1 MSEYVDDEKFEKL
14 RTIFEDR
21 PSVDA
26 GSKMQVSESVG
37 VERMGCPAQGG
48 RLIATERP
56 LWVVWKDAEV
66 EDIIDS
72 STFHSVRQL
81 HFYLSAWEATGDGEA
96 PPEEPEGRGF
106 A

>member
-1 MSEYVDDEKFEKL
+1 MTEYVDDDIFETL

-21 PSVDA
+21 ATVEA
-26 GSKMQVSESVG
+26 GDKLQVSESVG
-37 VERMGCPAQGG
+37 VERMGYPAQGD

-56 LWVVWKDAEV
+56 LWAVWKDAEV
-66 EDIIDS
+66 EDVIDS

-96 PPEEPEGRGF
+96 PPEEPEGRAF